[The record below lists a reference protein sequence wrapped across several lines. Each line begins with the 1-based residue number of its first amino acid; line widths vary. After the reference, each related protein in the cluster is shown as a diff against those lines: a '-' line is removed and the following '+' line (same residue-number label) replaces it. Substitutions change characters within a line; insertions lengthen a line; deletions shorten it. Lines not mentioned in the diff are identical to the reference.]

1 MKNEEFSYGGSKF
14 FTFRSSLFTF
24 LCTFALE
31 MESSEVIRWYPMR
44 VTYHRELRIKE
55 QLDALGIDNFV
66 PMHYDLSDSSDG
78 PRKTLVPAIHNLIFV
93 HASQETLT
101 HLKMHR
107 KEFEPMR
114 YMMRISPDGH
124 KELLY
129 VPDRQMEDFMRVA
142 SAQDASVIFLDAR
155 DTSNMG
161 RRVRIT
167 VGRFKGVEG
176 VIKRIKKNKY
186 FLIQIDGVA
195 AVAITYVPA
204 DCLEPV

>member
-1 MKNEEFSYGGSKF
+1 MKIFLTTTANF
-14 FTFRSSLFTF
+14 SLFTLHF
-24 LCTFALE
+24 SLLFRTFALE

-55 QLDALGIDNFV
+55 QLDALGVDNFV

-114 YMMRISPDGH
+114 YMMRTSSDGH

-167 VGRFKGVEG
+167 VGRFKGIEG

-204 DCLEPV
+204 DCLEPI